1 MPLLSMFKAL
11 PAVAAAGALAAVS
24 GAGYLLTQQQQHLWG
39 GSGRP
44 EGDDDLELLERPPPR
59 PAQLERLR
67 GSSRDRPFD
76 LLVIGGGATG
86 SGCAL
91 DAVTRMALRLASG
104 WKLSQMEWTSGG
116 GAAAG
121 ALGEAAEEP
130 AAPPEPGAW
139 AAAPP
144 GASSE
149 RHGAMGCP
157 GGPARF
163 HSARHSCST
172 DARARSAAEAAAA
185 AAGEEKSV
193 PGGGGG
199 AFSTRTTCACGV
211 LDYRQLRLVWEALHE
226 RAVMLALAPHLAHP
240 LPILTPCYK
249 WWEVPYY
256 WAGLKAYDLVA
267 GRRSLVLSRYVAPT
281 EALGLFPTLAQKQP
295 DTGRQL
301 KGANPDGKVVGAVV
315 QDRLGQEPAFEVY
328 ARVVMNT
335 TGCFSDQ
342 VRHMSQPDAP
352 DIIQPSSGAHVTL
365 PAWYAGTHS
374 NGLIIPKTK
383 DGRVVFMIPFLGHV
397 IAGTTDSRCAVTARP
412 TASSQEVGFILEAL
426 QDYLDIQVR
435 PSDVLSTWSGIRPL
449 AADPRAK
456 DTQNTVR
463 DHVII
468 EESDGMITVSG
479 GKWTT
484 YRSMAE
490 EAVDLALATGRMP
503 PNARPHSRTARL
515 PLLGGAGYSHTL
527 PQQLAQEHGRA
538 VAEAAGGAGA
548 AAAAAAAAK
557 AGAGRGSGSGRVV
570 IDEATAAHL
579 AQAYGSRAGR
589 VLQTAEDRG
598 LGSRLVAG
606 HPFLEAEVVYAVR
619 HEYCHTPEDF
629 LARRTRLAF
638 LDARAALSALPR
650 VVDIMAAECGWDA
663 ARRSAMSAAARDYL
677 STYLP
682 TPAAAPAAPE
692 PAVAA
697 SAVAA
702 AAPAPAA

>member
-59 PAQLERLR
+59 PTQLERLR

-76 LLVIGGGATG
+76 VLIIGGGATG
-86 SGCAL
+86 AGCAL
-91 DAVTRMALRLASG
+91 DAVTRGLRTALVEREDFASG
-104 WKLSQMEWTSGG
+104 TSSKSTKLVHGG
-116 GAAAG
+116 VRY
-121 ALGEAAEEP
+121 L
-130 AAPPEPGAW
+130 
-139 AAAPP
+139 
-144 GASSE
+144 
-149 RHGAMGCP
+149 
-157 GGPARF
+157 
-163 HSARHSCST
+163 
-172 DARARSAAEAAAA
+172 
-185 AAGEEKSV
+185 EKAV
-193 PGGGGG
+193 
-199 AFSTRTTCACGV
+199 FQ
-211 LDYRQLRLVWEALHE
+211 LDHRQLRLVWEALHE

-281 EALGLFPTLAQKQP
+281 EALGLFPTLAQRQP
-295 DTGRQL
+295 DSGRQL
-301 KGANPDGKVVGAVV
+301 KGAILYYDGQFDDARYNVALACTAAAAGGAVANYVEVQKLIKNPDGKVVGAVV
-315 QDRLGQEPAFEVY
+315 ADVLGQEPAFEVY
-328 ARVVMNT
+328 ARCVMNT
-335 TGCFSDQ
+335 TGCFADQ

-352 DIIQPSSGAHVTL
+352 DIIQPSSGAHITL
-365 PAWYAGTHS
+365 PAWYAGTHH

-397 IAGTTDSRCAVTARP
+397 IAGTTDAKCAVSDRP
-412 TASSQEVGFILEAL
+412 TASGREVGFILEAL

-435 PSDVLSTWSGIRPL
+435 PADVLSTWSGIRPL

-463 DHVII
+463 DHVIM
-468 EESDGMITVSG
+468 EEPDGMITVSG

-490 EAVDLALATGRMP
+490 EAVDLAMATGRMP

-515 PLLGGAGYSHTL
+515 PLLGGAGYTHTL
-527 PQQLAQEHGRA
+527 PQQLAQEHGLA
-538 VAEAAGGAGA
+538 SAEAEAGVASPA
-548 AAAAAAAAK
+548 ALAK
-557 AGAGRGSGSGRVV
+557 TGAGRGAGSGRVV
-570 IDEATAAHL
+570 IGEDTAAHL

-598 LGSRLVAG
+598 LGARLVAG

-619 HEYCHTPEDF
+619 HEYCQTPDDF

-650 VVDIMAAECGWDA
+650 VVDLMAAECGWDG
-663 ARRSAMSAAARDYL
+663 ARRSAMSASARDYL
-677 STYLP
+677 ATFLP
-682 TPAAAPAAPE
+682 APAAAANAA
-692 PAVAA
+692 AAA

-702 AAPAPAA
+702 ATPAAAA